1 MTYLFAHPF
10 AVLQRLGEHVELT
23 VLALV
28 AASAIALPL
37 GIFVAKNERAGRLVL
52 GVLNTVYTLPSLA
65 VFALLIPVL
74 GIGTLTALVA
84 LVAYAQMILVRNV
97 AAGLRGVPRATVDA
111 ARGLGMTPAQS
122 LWRVELPQALPV
134 IIGGIRIATVTLIAL
149 ASLAAWINAG
159 GLGVLILYGLQHDDP
174 GRAVTGSV
182 LAAALAIGADTA
194 FRRLERR
201 VRTG

>member
-1 MTYLFAHPF
+1 VTYLFAHPF
-10 AVLQRLGEHVELT
+10 AVLQRLAEHVELT

-194 FRRLERR
+194 LRRLERR